1 TNLIEGALIVIF
13 VLVLMLGNARAGLIV
28 ARVIPLSMLF
38 ALGMMDLFDVSGN
51 LMSLGA
57 IDFGLIV
64 DGAVIVVEDV
74 LHKLQGKGERAKG
87 RNGERDMSSRA
98 SARDRTIVR
107 DAAIEIRR
115 SAAFGEFIILIVY
128 LPILTMVN
136 IEGKLFGTMAQTVV
150 FAIMGAFILST
161 TYVPMMASLFLRA
174 QTTHKVT
181 FADRIMSF
189 ISKMYVPVRNAALRN
204 VKTLIIAA
212 SILFTLSLFSFLQL
226 GGEFIPTLDE
236 GDFAVETRLITGS
249 SLTETIKTTQQAA
262 AILKKEFPEVI
273 SVVGKIGTTEIPMD
287 PMPIESGDLMVI
299 LKDKK
304 EWTSASTREELAS
317 KMQASLEVLPGV
329 AFGFQQP
336 IQMRFNELMTG
347 ARQDVVIK
355 VFGDDLDT
363 LVHLVGQIGS
373 IARSVQGASDIY
385 EEPVSGLPQIVVR
398 ANRQA
403 CALLGVNIDDVNATI
418 RSAFAGEYA
427 GSMYEQ
433 ERRFDVVV
441 RLRAEDRTSITDL
454 ERLTVPTRQG
464 TLIPLQQVAEIRMEE
479 GPNQIQRE
487 GGRRRIIAGFN
498 VRDRDIQS
506 VVDEI
511 RARIDAD
518 VSLPAGYDITYG
530 GAFENLNAAKARL
543 SIAVPAALL
552 LIVVLLYL
560 TFGTFKETIL
570 VFTAIPLSA
579 IGGIAALM
587 LRGMPFSISA
597 GVGFIAL
604 FGVAVL
610 NGIVLMAAFK
620 KHEDLGPLRTVLRG
634 TSDRLRPVAMT
645 ALVASLGFLPMAI
658 SNGDGAEVQRPLA

>member
-1 TNLIEGALIVIF
+1 
-13 VLVLMLGNARAGLIV
+13 
-28 ARVIPLSMLF
+28 
-38 ALGMMDLFDVSGN
+38 
-51 LMSLGA
+51 
-57 IDFGLIV
+57 
-64 DGAVIVVEDV
+64 
-74 LHKLQGKGERAKG
+74 
-87 RNGERDMSSRA
+87 
-98 SARDRTIVR
+98 
-107 DAAIEIRR
+107 
-115 SAAFGEFIILIVY
+115 
-128 LPILTMVN
+128 
-136 IEGKLFGTMAQTVV
+136 
-150 FAIMGAFILST
+150 
-161 TYVPMMASLFLRA
+161 
-174 QTTHKVT
+174 
-181 FADRIMSF
+181 
-189 ISKMYVPVRNAALRN
+189 
-204 VKTLIIAA
+204 
-212 SILFTLSLFSFLQL
+212 
-226 GGEFIPTLDE
+226 
-236 GDFAVETRLITGS
+236 
-249 SLTETIKTTQQAA
+249 
-262 AILKKEFPEVI
+262 
-273 SVVGKIGTTEIPMD
+273 
-287 PMPIESGDLMVI
+287 
-299 LKDKK
+299 
-304 EWTSASTREELAS
+304 
-317 KMQASLEVLPGV
+317 
-329 AFGFQQP
+329 
-336 IQMRFNELMTG
+336 
-347 ARQDVVIK
+347 
-355 VFGDDLDT
+355 
-363 LVHLVGQIGS
+363 
-373 IARSVQGASDIY
+373 
-385 EEPVSGLPQIVVR
+385 VVR

-658 SNGDGAEVQRPLA
+658 SNGDGAEVQRPLATVVIGGLVSSTMLTLVVLPALYLAVSTWSKRKRKLTAAPLVLLLLLGLSSISAQATDALSRQQIRTLINERNIDIRTARTQERQADVMKGAAVDLGKTQLQWMGGSYNANVWDNAFSIMQTVPWITQMTSASSLASERTRYAGLNATLTQRVVLAEAERTMDQIAYAREVLNLIDRLDSLLERGVKVAEVRHQTGDVSTLALVNTQSQRSELTIQRETVTLQLFEAERMLRQLCNDSAVTTSEDSLIKRTSPIGDSLAGPIVQEIGQRVNVAQAEVDLAKSQ